1 MRDDLKAGW
10 LEKRSGDSSSLN
22 ALPVDSWK
30 WQRRWFVLAMESGFL
45 YYFRSPQEMTSTGV
59 SPKVATIVPNTAH
72 PPPRAARCTRPRHCA
87 VRRVPLQRTE
97 RLMQPTCAVEAI
109 SGQPSARWMP
119 STLRLSPPYAALQV
133 TINLRECVVEDFD
146 AASQPS
152 QKRSTQRLDSK
163 SAAVS
168 LLIRI
173 SHKVGAGEQLQWPAS
188 EASNQSSLAASAAGP
203 ADLCAGALP
212 RRASLRP
219 AHPPSPEPRHV
230 GGQEPPPDHRARRR
244 RRREV

>member
-1 MRDDLKAGW
+1 MPQQGEGIDSDDESEAADSAPVSARSAISRESPPVRAAGVAHVGKPLLDGWQRVRGSAEEGGGLGVQEGRAIGCWVPILPCASPVCLPGQHLDPLPPPPPPQTKVPMRDDLKAGW

-59 SPKVATIVPNTAH
+59 SPKVATIVPNPAH
-72 PPPRAARCTRPRHCA
+72 PPPRAARCTRHCA

-119 STLRLSPPYAALQV
+119 STLRLS
-133 TINLRECVVEDFD
+133 F
-146 AASQPS
+146 
-152 QKRSTQRLDSK
+152 
-163 SAAVS
+163 
-168 LLIRI
+168 
-173 SHKVGAGEQLQWPAS
+173 
-188 EASNQSSLAASAAGP
+188 
-203 ADLCAGALP
+203 
-212 RRASLRP
+212 
-219 AHPPSPEPRHV
+219 PPSLPCR
-230 GGQEPPPDHRARRR
+230 
-244 RRREV
+244 